1 MIFCFLLLI
10 LSVNVIADKI
20 PDLILTPNSDF
31 EKQSALILA
40 PGFGI
45 GADAYEP
52 LGKILQNNFANKK
65 IGLFFG
71 VPHMNGNITTIGL
84 KKAIKRVAMELQD
97 NGLSNAHSTFF
108 SGHSV
113 GGALLPYILKD
124 LNLSLIHI

>member
-10 LSVNVIADKI
+10 LSVNAIADKI
-20 PDLILTPNSDF
+20 PDLILTPNTDF

-52 LGKILQNNFANKK
+52 LGKILQNNFANKN

-71 VPHMNGNITTIGL
+71 APHMDGNITTIGL

-97 NGLSNAHSTFF
+97 NGLSNSHSTFF
-108 SGHSV
+108 SVHSV
-113 GGALLPYILKD
+113 G
-124 LNLSLIHI
+124 